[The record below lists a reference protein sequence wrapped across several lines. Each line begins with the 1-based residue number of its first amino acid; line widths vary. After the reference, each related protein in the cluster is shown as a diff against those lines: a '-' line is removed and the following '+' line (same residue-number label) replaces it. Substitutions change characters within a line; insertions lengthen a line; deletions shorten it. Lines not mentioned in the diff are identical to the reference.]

1 LQQVAKSE
9 CGKEWQSRFIRHC
22 NNRLLLSR
30 STKRRKNFVK
40 RRFDFFFRRFNFSN
54 QRFIGGIVANEVFA
68 LAVAGNKPK
77 KKGNEM
83 PFNSIETC
91 DFKDYS

>member
-1 LQQVAKSE
+1 M
-9 CGKEWQSRFIRHC
+9 
-22 NNRLLLSR
+22 
-30 STKRRKNFVK
+30 
-40 RRFDFFFRRFNFSN
+40 
-54 QRFIGGIVANEVFA
+54 ANEVFA

-83 PFNSIETC
+83 PFNSIGTC